1 MRAFNRFFLLIV
13 VLIISPLL
21 FAKIEISES
30 VKDFRYPRFSKSGF
44 IEWVLRGQSG
54 VYEDALI
61 SVELFNLR
69 LYSADASTE
78 VMCEVFSDSALLDTE
93 SGVSYSDESILIK
106 GDGFEI
112 KGADW
117 LWDSEAR
124 YVEVRSDVQVEFDQ
138 NIGAI
143 FSDTENRSG
152 TRIRSDY
159 LRLDLKGNRYLF
171 DFKERV
177 SLFSESVTL
186 DSNSLYLES
195 LNSSNNEIDLSEM
208 GNFSGLVLIQG
219 MGNTQALFSNR
230 KIEAD
235 FFEIFPKREK
245 AFFEKNAQLS
255 FNNAYLEGEQIEVNR
270 SNIFVNPGD
279 DLTYCSLAFEVH
291 NKPVSDQA
299 DQDEPSSIYIQSKAI
314 DLSKKSDGHDF
325 YFKEE
330 VFYRSDNLKV
340 FTDQLFVQ
348 TKDMLSESDS
358 LLLQELV
365 YSEANGATYIDH
377 FNYEIN
383 CLKMQHYPL
392 EDRLNVS
399 GSVDFENDFVSIA
412 TDRLI
417 VEGNNLSAF
426 KEQQKVRVKIPY
438 SEVFD
443 FNIPEGDEAQLS
455 NNNGIEDTVIVS
467 DLFEL
472 DQLEQTYACV
482 FHEKVAVDRKD
493 FKLFSDHLLL
503 NWIRSDESG
512 PDYKLKDV
520 IAEQSVK
527 LIQNEFNASANKAII
542 YPENRLIELVGN
554 AELIDASG
562 SVSGERIL
570 FDRMSQKTE
579 VLGSSESGKRAKVRF
594 DLFEKGTNEGK
605 DVLEE

>member
-1 MRAFNRFFLLIV
+1 ML
-13 VLIISPLL
+13 
-21 FAKIEISES
+21 
-30 VKDFRYPRFSKSGF
+30 G
-44 IEWVLRGQSG
+44 
-54 VYEDALI
+54 
-61 SVELFNLR
+61 
-69 LYSADASTE
+69 
-78 VMCEVFSDSALLDTE
+78 
-93 SGVSYSDESILIK
+93 
-106 GDGFEI
+106 
-112 KGADW
+112 
-117 LWDSEAR
+117 
-124 YVEVRSDVQVEFDQ
+124 
-138 NIGAI
+138 
-143 FSDTENRSG
+143 
-152 TRIRSDY
+152 
-159 LRLDLKGNRYLF
+159 
-171 DFKERV
+171 
-177 SLFSESVTL
+177 
-186 DSNSLYLES
+186 
-195 LNSSNNEIDLSEM
+195 
-208 GNFSGLVLIQG
+208 
-219 MGNTQALFSNR
+219 
-230 KIEAD
+230 
-235 FFEIFPKREK
+235 

-270 SNIFVNPGD
+270 SNIFVNPGND
-279 DLTYCSLAFEVH
+279 ITYCSLAFEVH
-291 NKPVSDQA
+291 NKPVLDQA
-299 DQDEPSSIYIQSKAI
+299 DQGDPSSIYIQSKAI
-314 DLSKKSDGHDF
+314 NLSKKSDGHDF
-325 YFKEE
+325 LFKEE
-330 VFYRSDNLKV
+330 VFYRSDHLKV

-365 YSEANGATYIDH
+365 YSEANGSTYIDH

-392 EDRLNVS
+392 EDRLDVS

-482 FHEKVAVDRKD
+482 FHEEVEVDRKD